1 MRIVFVD
8 NISRPIYLIHLG
20 ACALTAQTVETP
32 SGDETMIYIE
42 NRTSLAILTEAL
54 NLAAKPQS
62 WLEQEIREHLVKVKA
77 ARRIQRGDAR
87 DFKRLSDLVVGL
99 WAQQFVKS

>member
-1 MRIVFVD
+1 
-8 NISRPIYLIHLG
+8 
-20 ACALTAQTVETP
+20 
-32 SGDETMIYIE
+32 MIYIE
-42 NRTSLAILTEAL
+42 NRTSLATLTETL

-62 WLEQEIREHLVKVKA
+62 WLEKEIQEHLVKVKAARRFDWTSTSTWDCGRQDALGDRLDEIFNRWGALKA

-99 WAQQFVKS
+99 